1 MRPGSCAG
9 AQGAF
14 AKTRGNAMRRSLQW
28 RKTNPCTASIRSS
41 KRGRNDTFWL
51 NIGVA
56 FYHRDG
62 HGLNVMLQAMPLDGR
77 LVLRRYDEDP
87 PKAVNGAQTSGT
99 EPEAA
104 PSE

>member
-1 MRPGSCAG
+1 M
-9 AQGAF
+9 AQDQPMYRVY
-14 AKTRGNAMRRSLQW
+14 TV
-28 RKTNPCTASIRSS
+28 I

-87 PKAVNGAQTSGT
+87 PKAVNGVQTSGT